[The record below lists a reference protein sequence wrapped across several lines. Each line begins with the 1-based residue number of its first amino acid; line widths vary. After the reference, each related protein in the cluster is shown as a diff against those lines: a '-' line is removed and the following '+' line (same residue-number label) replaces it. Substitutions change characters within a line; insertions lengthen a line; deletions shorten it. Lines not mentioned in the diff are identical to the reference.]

1 MLERTL
7 PVPQIALGE
16 DLSTREPSS
25 ARELVR
31 ELWARVRRLLR
42 ALLDFFAG
50 GGPLS

>member
-7 PVPQIALGE
+7 PIPRIALGE
-16 DLSTREPSS
+16 DLSTREPLN
-25 ARELVR
+25 ARELMR
-31 ELWARVRRLLR
+31 ELWGRVKQLLR